1 MRDTLQ
7 RFLFEHVPV
16 RGEFVHLDA
25 TWQAV
30 LERHDYPPLLRDV
43 LGELMV
49 ASALLAATLK
59 FEGSVILQLHGS
71 GPVSLVVAECT
82 SDTTLR
88 ATAKWSGEIPAGNL
102 PSLLGNGRFAITLV
116 PREAG
121 QTYQGIV
128 DLRGGTVAA
137 CLEHYMQHSEQLDT
151 RLWLAADERRAAGVL
166 LQQLPGPS
174 DADPDDWH
182 RIVQLAGTLS
192 RQELLDLPPETL
204 LYRLFHEDD
213 VRVFEPRITAFRCS
227 CSKQRVVSML
237 RMLGQKEVRSIID
250 ERKSVDVQCE
260 FCGKAYSFDAVDAE
274 QLFAADTL
282 AQAQRTQH

>member
-88 ATAKWSGEIPAGNL
+88 ATAKWSGEIPAGDL